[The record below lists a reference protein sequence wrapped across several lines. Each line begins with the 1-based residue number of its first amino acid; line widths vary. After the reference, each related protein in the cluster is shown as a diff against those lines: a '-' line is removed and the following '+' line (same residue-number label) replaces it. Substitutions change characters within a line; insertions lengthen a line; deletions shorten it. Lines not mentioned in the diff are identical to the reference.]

1 MNDGQAAAISEA
13 DADAAVEDADE
24 ALPAPEDPYW
34 DDITDTVFGHL
45 RRLRAETRRQGRRD
59 RAFVIYVVLLLGG
72 TYGSTA
78 VARALRNGLFTT
90 DSHPPASVADVLPI
104 LLTAATAAATV
115 MILRSARW
123 RGPVLIDQLTLAW
136 IMPLPVRWERVLR
149 PRLRRALLFATF
161 AGAGVGA
168 CVGLVLCLLGAGAF
182 LTDVLVAAPATGLL
196 AAGSTALAG
205 IAMTRPGVL
214 RWLVPAASVTGIQT
228 LLVLFGVRI
237 PAFEAVA
244 WWCGPWTWAAQ
255 LVVKASG
262 TDLEVAGVHWPT
274 AAFLLT
280 ATAVVAVT
288 WAWRT
293 LPHQLSGEGLRER
306 GRTATH
312 VSDAM
317 GTANFR
323 QARLAMRGPGH
334 GAGRSVRWRPRPPRA
349 RWLVVAWRDLVAC
362 LSAPGQAVGGLVA
375 WGTGVALTEIASDAG
390 LTAHGSTVYGTAA
403 AISGALTCGYL
414 AATQWVEPARTDAD
428 DLRRSR
434 LLPFTYASLT
444 LRHAVLPLCV
454 AALLTCVGAAIAVLA
469 GASPAPVL
477 ALGTA
482 MPALIAAALVSANK
496 GTLPLSLLIGAE
508 TAFGNTAPAQVLLW
522 YVRAPLA
529 ACVLLIPVVTVMA
542 SGGVR
547 PLACVFAAVVG
558 LLGFFWAWW
567 RARRLYRNF

>member
-1 MNDGQAAAISEA
+1 MSDRQTPAAISTVEEA
-13 DADAAVEDADE
+13 DEDDT
-24 ALPAPEDPYW
+24 LPPPQDPYW
-34 DDITDTVFGHL
+34 DDVTDTVFGHL

-90 DSHPPASVADVLPI
+90 DSQPPASVTDVLPI

-115 MILRSARW
+115 MTLRSARW
-123 RGPVLIDQLTLAW
+123 RGPVIIDQLTLAW

-149 PRLRRALLFATF
+149 PRLRRALLFAAF
-161 AGAGVGA
+161 AGAGVGV

-214 RWLVPAASVTGIQT
+214 QWLVPAASVTGIQT

-244 WWCGPWTWAAQ
+244 WWCGPWAWATQ

-262 TDLEVAGVHWPT
+262 TDLGVAGVHWPT
-274 AAFLLT
+274 AALLLT

-293 LPHQLSGEGLRER
+293 LPYQLSGETLRER
-306 GRTATH
+306 GRRATH

-334 GAGRSVRWRPRPPRA
+334 GGGGRSVRWRPRPPRA
-349 RWLVVAWRDLVAC
+349 RWAVVPWRDLVAC

-375 WGTGVALTEIASDAG
+375 WGTGVALTEIAFDVG

-444 LRHAVLPLCV
+444 LRHAVLPLCL
-454 AALLTCVGAAIAVLA
+454 AALLTCLGAAIAVLA
-469 GASPAPVL
+469 GSSPAPVL
-477 ALGTA
+477 ALGTT

-529 ACVLLIPVVTVMA
+529 ACVLLVPVVTVMA

-547 PLACVFAAVVG
+547 PLPCVLAAMAGG
-558 LLGFFWAWW
+558 LGLSWAWG